1 MLGIDEV
8 FSRSLNHRQQRD
20 YMYMYIIFA
29 LYIHFTMY
37 MRIRVQFNCGILT
50 NYSYIYCITFMKKR
64 ETFSF
69 LQYFEIYVSREQ
81 MKEMKLLILVNT
93 ITYFFCTVYYLKL
106 KR

>member
-1 MLGIDEV
+1 
-8 FSRSLNHRQQRD
+8 
-20 YMYMYIIFA
+20 
-29 LYIHFTMY
+29 
-37 MRIRVQFNCGILT
+37 
-50 NYSYIYCITFMKKR
+50 MKKR